1 MGVPTTVATGIDETA
16 VDVPEDF
23 ENRDPLQDPTIAAK
37 AATIQGTDQAERS
50 SVPARHCSL
59 VPWSR
64 VGWGRVGWSLPMVPG
79 LAIQGATLPVT
90 LLSDHFGQGVMVFA

>member
-64 VGWGRVGWSLPMVPG
+64 VGWGLPMVPG

-90 LLSDHFGQGVMVFA
+90 LLSNHFGQHVMVFA

>member
-1 MGVPTTVATGIDETA
+1 MPTTVATGIDETA

-50 SVPARHCSL
+50 SVPGRYLSL

-64 VGWGRVGWSLPMVPG
+64 VGWGLPMGPG

-90 LLSDHFGQGVMVFA
+90 LLSDHFGQGLMVFA